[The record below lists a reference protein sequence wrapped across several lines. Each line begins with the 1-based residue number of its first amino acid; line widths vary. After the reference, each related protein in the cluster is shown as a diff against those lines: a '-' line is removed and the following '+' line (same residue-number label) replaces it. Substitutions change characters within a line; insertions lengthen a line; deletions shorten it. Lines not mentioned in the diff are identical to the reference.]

1 VVKPVS
7 DFTKDAAGKLVDGGE
22 KVLDGGKKV
31 IGALN
36 PFG

>member
-1 VVKPVS
+1 LPKTAVNTVTDVGDKAV
-7 DFTKDAAGKLVDGGE
+7 E
-22 KVLDGGKKV
+22 GGKKV